1 MVGARQGSLSREGL
15 KLSLGGGLH
24 FPDSLGRVGLAEP
37 PLPLEGLMLG
47 KTRLGPHPLQAA
59 DGLRCSD
66 YCKKRWP
73 GPRAR
78 PKIIQGP
85 GKAGEPA
92 HTPGAG
98 ALRDFLTGLP
108 KHARQHAR
116 SPVVSQGGGAGV
128 GYVSLAAAGRGS
140 RKHVRWPVG
149 CGLRVLVDP
158 RPFTSMFLPVCPA
171 VDFPGTFLGERAEGI
186 RFHGLFRARSSAA
199 GAFLASA
206 SLLVSVLFMAP
217 S

>member
-1 MVGARQGSLSREGL
+1 MACTSQILLAGSGWLSHLFLWKASCLARLAWGPTPYKQQMGFVALITA
-15 KLSLGGGLH
+15 KNGG
-24 FPDSLGRVGLAEP
+24 
-37 PLPLEGLMLG
+37 
-47 KTRLGPHPLQAA
+47 
-59 DGLRCSD
+59 
-66 YCKKRWP
+66 
-73 GPRAR
+73 
-78 PKIIQGP
+78 QGP
-85 GKAGEPA
+85 GHVQRSFRAQGKRGEPA

-140 RKHVRWPVG
+140 RKHVQWPVG

-199 GAFLASA
+199 GAFLAQHHS
-206 SLLVSVLFMAP
+206 
-217 S
+217 